1 MDLFHFI
8 WNLYSIGDEGF
19 QMVREIVRV
28 ISILSQSP
36 LACLTSLVPANESGT
51 TCYNRRSHSIQSLCL
66 VERNEQFRIGAF
78 SLVEAKVEGSSDGV
92 SVSALIGPS
101 VLSILFVLDCQ
112 DILLW
117 IQISYGLVARNISLR
132 VESWLRSQNCGLN
145 FKILSGHFQ
154 WIQRF
159 LLMSF
164 DILQEYWLRSP
175 KLLVPASW
183 QIVLPVFLK
192 VIGEFIGGAERLYL

>member
-8 WNLYSIGDEGF
+8 WNLYSIGDVGF
-19 QMVREIVRV
+19 QIIREIIRV

-36 LACLTSLVPANESGT
+36 LACLTSLVPAHESGT
-51 TCYNRRSHSIQSLCL
+51 ACHDRRSHSIQSLCL

-112 DILLW
+112 DVLL
-117 IQISYGLVARNISLR
+117 
-132 VESWLRSQNCGLN
+132 
-145 FKILSGHFQ
+145 
-154 WIQRF
+154 
-159 LLMSF
+159 
-164 DILQEYWLRSP
+164 
-175 KLLVPASW
+175 
-183 QIVLPVFLK
+183 
-192 VIGEFIGGAERLYL
+192 